1 LPWRAVVKLACP
13 VPVRQAPGASFVV
26 NGAVQASAS
35 AEMKW
40 LNGVSLAAAFE
51 GEFAEVTTSYAGKA
65 VARYQW

>member
-1 LPWRAVVKLACP
+1 
-13 VPVRQAPGASFVV
+13 
-26 NGAVQASAS
+26 VQASAS